1 MKLHPAFVVFA
12 ATLLVGCSDKAS
24 QSPTPSSQVPAAQ
37 VAPDSKDPTKANSA
51 PALADG
57 TSGTSGTAAASAPP
71 SAPPPSPYLP
81 AESKLLADGGLA
93 TERAATLLQSDKQF
107 QQAARL
113 FDQGA
118 ANNPEAHD
126 LAAHYKA
133 AISRDLGDKAV
144 LRDFSCGLS
153 LCIGSMRTKSAD
165 DYTAWSER
173 FAKDTGAP
181 TYSFMETTKKLSEG
195 EYESRFVFS
204 TDPGANSMSVPGKPR

>member
-1 MKLHPAFVVFA
+1 MKLHPAFVVLA

-24 QSPTPSSQVPAAQ
+24 QSPAPSSQVPAAQ
-37 VAPDSKDPTKANSA
+37 AAPDSNNPTKAPSASVSDSAGGTNSA
-51 PALADG
+51 
-57 TSGTSGTAAASAPP
+57 AANPLP
-71 SAPPPSPYLP
+71 SAPSPSAYLP

-93 TERAATLLQSDKQF
+93 TERAVALLQSDKQF
-107 QQAARL
+107 QQAARA

-118 ANNPEAHD
+118 ANSSEAHD
-126 LAAHYKA
+126 LAVHYKA
-133 AISRDLGDKAV
+133 AISRGLGDKAV

-153 LCIGSMRTKSAD
+153 LCIGSMRTKSPG

-204 TDPGANSMSVPGKPR
+204 TDPGANSMTAAGKPR

>member
-1 MKLHPAFVVFA
+1 MKLHPAFVVLA
-12 ATLLVGCSDKAS
+12 ATFLVGCSDKEG
-24 QSPTPSSQVPAAQ
+24 QSPAPSTQVPAAQ
-37 VAPDSKDPTKANSA
+37 VAPDSNGPTQATSAPVLTDNTGGANSA
-51 PALADG
+51 V
-57 TSGTSGTAAASAPP
+57 ASPSPSAAPP
-71 SAPPPSPYLP
+71 SAYLP
-81 AESKLLADGGLA
+81 AESKLLAEGGLA
-93 TERAATLLQSDKQF
+93 TERAVALLQSDKQF
-107 QQAARL
+107 QQAARA

-118 ANNPEAHD
+118 ANSLEAQD

-133 AISRDLGDKAV
+133 AVARGLSNKEV

-153 LCIGSMRTKSAD
+153 LCIGSIRTKSAD

-204 TDPGANSMSVPGKPR
+204 TDPGANSMTAPGKSR